1 MSKSNQSSGGI
12 GFVGLLAIVF
22 IVLKLCGVI
31 NWAWWIVLLPL
42 EIPLAIFALSA
53 LIMIF
58 CVFFQKRRNQRKYN
72 NYFKY
77 HKDK

>member
-1 MSKSNQSSGGI
+1 MNKSNQSSGGI

-42 EIPLAIFALSA
+42 EIPLAIFALST

-58 CVFFQKRRNQRKYN
+58 CVFFQKRRN
-72 NYFKY
+72 
-77 HKDK
+77 